1 MIKFLEK
8 IIHRKYK
15 NHKCIDCVYCIQ
27 EDGAVD
33 DGYCNSKHSN
43 VLLNGSACKDFT
55 TYPVLK
61 EKEDEVSYSYKE
73 FIEKYY
79 D

>member
-15 NHKCIDCVYCIQ
+15 NHKCIDCTYCIQ

-33 DGYCNSKHSN
+33 GGYCNSKHSN
-43 VLLNGSACKDFT
+43 VLLNDSACKDFT
-55 TYPVLK
+55 TYLVSK
-61 EKEDEVSYSYKE
+61 EKE
-73 FIEKYY
+73 Y